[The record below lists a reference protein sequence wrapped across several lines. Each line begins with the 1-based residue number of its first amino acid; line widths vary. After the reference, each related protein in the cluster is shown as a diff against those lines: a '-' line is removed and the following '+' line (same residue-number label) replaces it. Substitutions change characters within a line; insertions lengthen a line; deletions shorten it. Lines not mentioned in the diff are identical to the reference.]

1 MKRIGILGDIGSGKS
16 YVARKFGYP
25 VFDADQEVHKIYK
38 KEKRI
43 FLKLKRVLPN
53 YFSTFP
59 LNKNEVS
66 NAIVVN
72 DKNLKKIVKVIHP
85 EIRKKLNIFINKNK
99 KRKIVVLDIPL
110 LLENKI
116 DKKNDI
122 LVFVNSKKKEINKRL
137 RKRKNFNQ
145 TLFRK
150 FKKIQLSLDHK
161 KRKSNFIINNKFTEQ
176 SVKVEIRRILNKVT

>member
-38 KEKRI
+38 KEKSFFKI
-43 FLKLKRVLPN
+43 KKSITHD
-53 YFSTFP
+53 FSTFP
-59 LNKNEVS
+59 LNKNEIS

-99 KRKIVVLDIPL
+99 RENCSFRYSSFIRK
-110 LLENKI
+110 
-116 DKKNDI
+116 
-122 LVFVNSKKKEINKRL
+122 
-137 RKRKNFNQ
+137 
-145 TLFRK
+145 
-150 FKKIQLSLDHK
+150 
-161 KRKSNFIINNKFTEQ
+161 
-176 SVKVEIRRILNKVT
+176 